1 MVETSTITQ
10 MDNQDLIND
19 DPLIKRHFAIQQ
31 LQSGELSWKEYMNS
45 LTPEEQEEE
54 QNYARERAR
63 KWWNANKDMA
73 NARRREKVNCGICGM
88 SLSRRS
94 VLEHHRRKHKSPKIQ
109 DA

>member
-1 MVETSTITQ
+1 MVETATQ
-10 MDNQDLIND
+10 IDIQDLIND

-31 LQSGELSWKEYMNS
+31 LQSGELSCKEYMNS

-73 NARRREKVNCGICGM
+73 NARRR
-88 SLSRRS
+88 
-94 VLEHHRRKHKSPKIQ
+94 
-109 DA
+109 